1 MNGFSSTRRREER
14 ERNSKP
20 FRLITSSG
28 GNKAETRLKK
38 YIEKKYGK
46 IK

>member
-1 MNGFSSTRRREER
+1 MHGFSFTKIRESR
-14 ERNSKP
+14 GNNKP
-20 FRLITSSG
+20 FKFIKTSINTG
-28 GNKAETRLKK
+28 TETRLKK

>member
-1 MNGFSSTRRREER
+1 MYGFSSTKIR
-14 ERNSKP
+14 ERLGSNNKP
-20 FRLITSSG
+20 FKFIKTSINTG
-28 GNKAETRLKK
+28 AETRLKK